1 MARKVTLK
9 ELEERE
15 QKRAEELKELRAEI
29 RKARAKEI
37 ARIKKEQK
45 EKEVQEALA
54 LIELS
59 KKLTLTVADENGS
72 KRSVTFYDRLK
83 ELLDKQ

>member
-1 MARKVTLK
+1 MARKITLK